1 MPVQGTHE
9 GTRGFQACIQTPR
22 SLLLPYVPQMGTA
35 HTPPKRASLPR
46 AHLLCVR
53 TPHTLPP
60 SRQWASN
67 QTSQSTETNPCMPIQ
82 ATQSP
87 LCVRHPA
94 AGRLRILH
102 SPHMHTT
109 ITQLSECRP
118 FLHQLRHSPLRPT
131 HRGLQLLR
139 PPQPWNHQRWNQHQR
154 CCSGKS
160 VTTSSP
166 LILML

>member
-118 FLHQLRHSPLRPT
+118 FLHQLRHSPYT
-131 HRGLQLLR
+131 HLCDRLTEVC
-139 PPQPWNHQRWNQHQR
+139 N
-154 CCSGKS
+154 CCVHLSHG
-160 VTTSSP
+160 TIRDGTSIRDVAVANP
-166 LILML
+166 